1 MQDESAAWPLP
12 ATFDANTLALDHGHR
27 LYYEQAG
34 AANGNPVL
42 LLHGGPGSGS
52 SPRQREFFDG
62 EKFRIVQFDQ
72 RGCGRSEPRGAT
84 AHNNTAALIADIE
97 RLREHLA
104 IGRWLVCGG
113 SWGAA
118 LALAYAASHRDRVAG
133 LVLRGVFLTGKADLD
148 WFFHGAATL
157 LPEAHLRFI
166 EQIPRRWRRSVTTW
180 LDRSFQSGD
189 LLQQSRLALE
199 WQRYEAALSSPL
211 VAARATS
218 PSAHAAVDTLR
229 ATYTIQAHY
238 LAHRCFL
245 GEAAVLRAA
254 ANLGGVP
261 VAIVHGTLDFVCR
274 PVNAWRVHRA
284 CAGSRLA
291 WAAGAG
297 HDPYH
302 PLSKR
307 LLRDAV
313 ECFAA
318 QRDFAQWPSAAGA
331 RA

>member
-1 MQDESAAWPLP
+1 MQDETAAWPLP
-12 ATFDANTLALDHGHR
+12 ATFDANTLALDHGHH

-34 AANGNPVL
+34 AANGIPVL
-42 LLHGGPGSGS
+42 VLHGGPGSS
-52 SPRQREFFDG
+52 STQRQREFFDG

-72 RGCGRSEPRGAT
+72 RGCGRSEPRGAIE
-84 AHNNTAALIADIE
+84 HNDTGALIADIE
-97 RLREHLA
+97 RLREQLA
-104 IGRWLVCGG
+104 IEGWLVFGG

-118 LALAYAASHRDRVAG
+118 LALAYAAQHGERVTG
-133 LVLRGVFLTGKADLD
+133 MVLRGVFLTGKADLD
-148 WFFHGAATL
+148 WFFHGAAAL

-166 EQIPRRWRRSVTTW
+166 EQIPRRWRRSVPTY

-189 LLQQSRLALE
+189 TLKQSRLALE
-199 WQRYEAALSSPL
+199 WQRYESALSSPY
-211 VAARATS
+211 VAPRAA
-218 PSAHAAVDTLR
+218 PSSADSAVDAWR

-238 LAHRCFL
+238 LARRCFL

-254 ANLGGVP
+254 ANLRGVP

-274 PVNAWRVHRA
+274 PLNAWRLHRA

-291 WAAGAG
+291 WAEGAG
-297 HDPYH
+297 HNPCH
-302 PLSKR
+302 PASLR

-313 ECFAA
+313 ECFAT
-318 QRDFAQWPSAAGA
+318 QRDFAQWPSAAGV

>member
-1 MQDESAAWPLP
+1 MQDQTAAWPLP
-12 ATFDANTLALDHGHR
+12 ATFDANTLALEHNHR

-34 AANGNPVL
+34 AADGIAVL

-62 EKFRIVQFDQ
+62 GKFRVVQFDQ

-84 AHNNTAALIADIE
+84 AHNHTAALIDDIE
-97 RLREHLA
+97 RLRRHLA
-104 IGRWLVCGG
+104 IERWLVFGG

-118 LALAYAASHRDRVAG
+118 LALAYAARHPERIAG
-133 LVLRGVFLTGKADLD
+133 MVLRGVFLTGKADLD
-148 WFFHGAATL
+148 WFFHGAAAL

-166 EQIPRRWRRSVTTW
+166 EQIPPRWRRSVPTW

-189 LLQQSRLALE
+189 VLKQSRLALE
-199 WQRYEAALSSPL
+199 WQRYESALSSPG
-211 VAARATS
+211 VA
-218 PSAHAAVDTLR
+218 LR
-229 ATYTIQAHY
+229 ATASADSAADALRAKYTIQAHY
-238 LAHRCFL
+238 LARRCFL

-254 ANLGGVP
+254 ASLRGIP

-274 PVNAWRVHRA
+274 PLNAWRVHRA

-291 WAAGAG
+291 WADGAG

-302 PLSKR
+302 PVSQR
-307 LLRDAV
+307 LLREAV
-313 ECFAA
+313 DCFAQ
-318 QRDFAQWPSAAGA
+318 QRDFTQWPYAAGT

>member
-1 MQDESAAWPLP
+1 MRDETAAWPLP

-34 AANGNPVL
+34 AADGIPVL
-42 LLHGGPGSGS
+42 LLHGGPGSS
-52 SPRQREFFDG
+52 STLRQREFFDAG
-62 EKFRIVQFDQ
+62 KFRIVQFDQ

-84 AHNNTAALIADIE
+84 AHNHTAALIADIE
-97 RLREHLA
+97 RLREQLA
-104 IGRWLVCGG
+104 IERWLVFGG

-118 LALAYAASHRDRVAG
+118 LALAYAAQHGQRVTG

-148 WFFHGAATL
+148 WFFHGAAAL
-157 LPEAHLRFI
+157 LPEAHLHFI
-166 EQIPRRWRRSVTTW
+166 EQIPRRWRRRVVTY

-189 LLQQSRLALE
+189 TLKQSRLALE
-199 WQRYEAALSSPL
+199 WQRYESALSSP
-211 VAARATS
+211 ASRA
-218 PSAHAAVDTLR
+218 PSASADSTVDAWR

-254 ANLGGVP
+254 ASLRGIP
-261 VAIVHGTLDFVCR
+261 VAIVHGTLDLVCR
-274 PVNAWRVHRA
+274 PINAWRVHRA
-284 CAGSRLA
+284 CAGSRIA
-291 WAAGAG
+291 WAEGAG

-302 PLSKR
+302 PISKQ
-307 LLRDAV
+307 LLCDAV
-313 ECFAA
+313 ECFAT
-318 QRDFAQWPSAAGA
+318 QRDFAQWPPAAGA